1 MRRGLAA
8 MAVTVAVWAGFAL
21 SIRGIGASSLTT
33 MDTALIRFVTPLLLL
48 GPWIPRTLRRLRGER
63 PVVLAGL
70 CAGAGLPFFLVASAG
85 GRLTSAGLVG
95 LVIPGTVPIF
105 VALLAYR
112 MWGSRVGRAQ
122 VAALAAILAGVA
134 LAGGRPAG
142 AGTVVLILAGSIW
155 AVYTMS
161 LRVTVLDPVGTVIV
175 LCLPSALLSALLI
188 GTGAAGS
195 NLAAGT
201 ARMDDVL
208 IYLAAQGVGAGVLAA
223 LCYPVAIR
231 RLGSRTAASLGA
243 LSPVVTAV
251 AAVPLLGEPLTGI
264 PGFALVVAGV
274 VAFNLLPARPEGTA
288 PHAADPPPHHDRPA
302 VAADR
307 GLRR

>member
-33 MDTALIRFVTPLLLL
+33 TDAALIRFVTPLLLL
-48 GPWIPRTLRRLRGER
+48 SPWIPGTLRRLRAER
-63 PVVLAGL
+63 PIVLAGL
-70 CAGAGLPFFLVASAG
+70 CVGAGLPFFLVASAG

-105 VALLAYR
+105 VTLLAYKI
-112 MWGSRVGRAQ
+112 WNSRISRPQ
-122 VAALAAILAGVA
+122 VAALAGILAGVA

-142 AGTVVLILAGSIW
+142 AGTLVLILAGSLW

-161 LRVTVLDPVGTVIV
+161 LRVTVLDPVGTVIA

-188 GTGAAGS
+188 GTGAADSHLVTGT
-195 NLAAGT
+195 AGT
-201 ARMDDVL
+201 GDVL
-208 IYLAAQGVGAGVLAA
+208 LYLVAQGVGVGVLAA
-223 LCYPVAIR
+223 LCYPIAIR

-251 AAVPLLGEPLTGI
+251 AAVPLLGEPLTAI
-264 PGFALVVAGV
+264 PAFALVVAGV
-274 VAFNLLPARPEGTA
+274 IAFNLLPARTEGPV
-288 PHAADPPPHHDRPA
+288 PHAADQPPHHDRPA
-302 VAADR
+302 LAADG